1 MNTYLRILSY
11 AKPLGKNLPLY
22 LAFTLISVVFGAVN
36 LVLLIPLL
44 KILFDEITPEFIE
57 KFSQFPE
64 FEVSLDYAT
73 HLFNYYFL
81 ETLEQNSKLQALYF
95 VCAIIILSVFI
106 ANIFSYF
113 ASIILAKIRAN
124 VIQKIR
130 VDIFENVTRLD
141 MSFFTNE
148 RKGDVMSRITNDVQE
163 VELSVVSSMRIIFR
177 EPLQIIA
184 FLVTMLLIS
193 YPLTLFAVAYMLI
206 TGLSISEITRRL
218 KKKATESQESLG
230 RLVGALDETL
240 TGMRIVKA
248 FNALKQVHEKFR
260 KEVRHYARINISMA
274 FKNELASPLSQF
286 LGVSVVAGLVIYG
299 GSRVLAGQLDG
310 SEFIAFIGIFS
321 QVLNPAKAISKEIS
335 SIQRG
340 LASGERIFSM
350 TDIKPKVQES
360 KNPLE
365 LKQFEDAIRFEN
377 VDFAYENEPVLRN
390 INFTIQKGAT
400 VALVGPSGG
409 GKSTLAD
416 LIPRFY
422 DPTSGAIFIDGR
434 PLQDY
439 RIDSVR
445 KQMGIVTQESIL
457 FNDTV
462 ANNIAFGTPDAPRE
476 AIVNAAKIAFAHDF
490 ITQLDNGYDTNI
502 GERGLKL
509 SGGQRQRLSIARA
522 VLKNP
527 PILILDEAT
536 SALDSESEK
545 LVQNALANLMKNRTS
560 IVIAHRL
567 STIQHADMI
576 LVIQDGR
583 IIEKGK
589 HDQLMENN
597 KTYARLSQMQS
608 VS

>member
-57 KFSQFPE
+57 KFSHIPE

-81 ETLEQNSKLQALYF
+81 NALEQNSKLQALYF

-177 EPLQIIA
+177 EPLQIVA

-193 YPLTLFAVAYMLI
+193 YPLTLFAVAYMVI

-260 KEVRHYARINISMA
+260 NEVRHYARINVSMA

-365 LKQFEDAIRFEN
+365 LKQFEDTIRFEN
-377 VDFAYENEPVLRN
+377 VYFVFCA
-390 INFTIQKGAT
+390 KG
-400 VALVGPSGG
+400 
-409 GKSTLAD
+409 
-416 LIPRFY
+416 I
-422 DPTSGAIFIDGR
+422 
-434 PLQDY
+434 
-439 RIDSVR
+439 
-445 KQMGIVTQESIL
+445 E
-457 FNDTV
+457 
-462 ANNIAFGTPDAPRE
+462 
-476 AIVNAAKIAFAHDF
+476 
-490 ITQLDNGYDTNI
+490 
-502 GERGLKL
+502 
-509 SGGQRQRLSIARA
+509 
-522 VLKNP
+522 
-527 PILILDEAT
+527 
-536 SALDSESEK
+536 SES
-545 LVQNALANLMKNRTS
+545 S
-560 IVIAHRL
+560 F
-567 STIQHADMI
+567 S
-576 LVIQDGR
+576 GR
-583 IIEKGK
+583 ESG
-589 HDQLMENN
+589 
-597 KTYARLSQMQS
+597 
-608 VS
+608 